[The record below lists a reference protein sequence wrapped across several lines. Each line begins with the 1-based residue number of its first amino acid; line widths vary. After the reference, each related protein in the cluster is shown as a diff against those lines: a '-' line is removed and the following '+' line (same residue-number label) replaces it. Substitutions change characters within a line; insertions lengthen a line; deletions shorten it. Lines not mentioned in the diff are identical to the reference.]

1 MGEKVTDFKQNFC
14 SEIGQ
19 NFKNRS
25 RLYNKH
31 QKFIYRG
38 FYSELCPFNFNSI
51 TLYNYY
57 IYEQQAYYNYNYSE
71 NIVPIIELKYFTR
84 KNCLFSEESV
94 VLCRKVQL
102 NINTTNKCPVLFV
115 FDKVLRPTWSAV
127 PPAPKNVSERKFSAL
142 IHKIRTS
149 EAYPA
154 RLRFLPNN
162 EIFSFVLRNRSVINV
177 VYNSDK
183 CSVGFIEHTLRCKF
197 EDEPIHRGTCHIAKS
212 LHKLLRYHLAL
223 GLSVAF
229 NLRGGRSVSAFTR
242 NTVDE
247 MREHCF
253 FENFDYLPQCIV
265 ALRNLV
271 TEIAPIFA
279 TSLVFLD
286 ASPLVG
292 KRNKTSITFRNV
304 EMTCL
309 VSISQSKQF
318 ASLSV
323 ADITN
328 GHNLIWAWV
337 ENLGVLVGHSDSN
350 IKGIR
355 FIITFG
361 FPKVINHIVN
371 DEVVCPF
378 IFYHTFRYKKIPCKS
393 HCGRAWLYAGYKTTL
408 FQKVII
414 RYPFILPSS
423 CSPIATIAPQKYNEF
438 LNPARNVNF
447 VLTFGIACSEW
458 CCRKIAAIRKSLC
471 NNTLHVNILWL
482 YGCKFV
488 VLNVVGSSPT
498 GHPTIKPIDY
508 QIVNGYFCT
517 KNLPNPP

>member
-1 MGEKVTDFKQNFC
+1 MGEKVTDFTPTFC
-14 SEIGQ
+14 SESGQ
-19 NFKNRS
+19 NFKNRGH
-25 RLYNKH
+25 LYNKH
-31 QKFIYRG
+31 PKFIYRG
-38 FYSELCPFNFNSI
+38 FNFTFCPYNINFIPSCN
-51 TLYNYY
+51 ND
-57 IYEQQAYYNYNYSE
+57 EQQAYYNYNYSK
-71 NIVPIIELKYFTR
+71 NIVPIVELKYLTH

-94 VLCRKVQL
+94 VLCRIIQL
-102 NINTTNKCPVLFV
+102 NINVTHKYLILFV
-115 FDKVLRPTWSAV
+115 FDKVLCIAWSAV
-127 PPAPKNVSERKFSAL
+127 PPAPKNVSERKFSTL

-162 EIFSFVLRNRSVINV
+162 EIFAFVLGNRSVINV

-183 CSVGFIEHTLRCKF
+183 CSVGFLEHTRRCKF
-197 EDEPIHRGTCHIAKS
+197 EDKPIHRGTCHIAKF

-271 TEIAPIFA
+271 TEIAPIFT

-292 KRNKTSITFRNV
+292 KRNKTPITFRNV

-438 LNPARNVNF
+438 PKHARNVNF
-447 VLTFGIACSEW
+447 VLTFRKRQNL
-458 CCRKIAAIRKSLC
+458 RKIAAKENISINNSL
-471 NNTLHVNILWL
+471 NFRTLKEYTKWNTCQLNIIGDF
-482 YGCKFV
+482 YC
-488 VLNVVGSSPT
+488 
-498 GHPTIKPIDY
+498 
-508 QIVNGYFCT
+508 
-517 KNLPNPP
+517 LPP